1 VTPSAKRQA
10 IAILHETHG
19 LSVQRAC
26 QAVRLSRTA
35 YYQPPGDGVQLFRD
49 RPVIDALQALVAM
62 NTRWGFWKCYD
73 RLRFDGH
80 EWNHKRVHRVYCA
93 LRLNLPRR
101 TRRRVPRRLRTP
113 LIAAAAVNT
122 TWAID
127 FMVDTLYDGRRFRTF
142 NVIAESNREGFAIE
156 VGTTLPALRVIAV
169 LEELIALHGAPRSI
183 RCDNGPELT
192 SLALTAWYETRGIA
206 LRYIQPGKPSQNA
219 FIERVNR
226 TTGPRS
232 WMRMFR
238 FGDGSSR
245 ADLRLARPPQHPASR
260 TTASVACR
268 RSPIDRDPLH
278 SRCLFS
284 NCELDRG
291 AYQIMSVFHN
301 TNDTNTTAFP
311 KRRCIARSR
320 SQEPARSGRHAAG
333 RNWFSLWPE
342 GRSANPDCTSS
353 VSSVVGHESSC
364 C

>member
-35 YYQPPGDGVQLFRD
+35 YYQPPGDGVRLFRD
-49 RPVIDALQALVAM
+49 RPVIDALQALVAD

-80 EWNHKRVHRVYCA
+80 GWNHKRVHRVYCA

-101 TRRRVPRRLRTP
+101 TRRRVPRRLCTP
-113 LIAAAAVNT
+113 LVAAAALNT
-122 TWAID
+122 SWAID

-142 NVIAESNREGFAIE
+142 NVIDESNREGLAIE

-192 SLALTAWYETRGIA
+192 SLALTAWCEARRIA

-219 FIERVNR
+219 FIERFNR
-226 TTGPRS
+226 TY
-232 WMRMFR
+232 
-238 FGDGSSR
+238 
-245 ADLRLARPPQHPASR
+245 R
-260 TTASVACR
+260 TEILDAYVFASVTEVR
-268 RSPIDRDPLH
+268 ELTS
-278 SRCLFS
+278 
-284 NCELDRG
+284 EWLDR
-291 AYQIMSVFHN
+291 YN
-301 TNDTNTTAFP
+301 TQRPHDSLGHVPPLTYRPRPTALPVSIP
-311 KRRCIARSR
+311 K
-320 SQEPARSGRHAAG
+320 
-333 RNWFSLWPE
+333 L
-342 GRSANPDCTSS
+342 
-353 VSSVVGHESSC
+353 
-364 C
+364 

>member
-19 LSVQRAC
+19 LSIQRSC

-49 RPVIDALQALVAM
+49 RPVIDALQALVAV

-80 EWNHKRVHRVYCA
+80 GWNHKRVHRVYCA

-101 TRRRVPRRLRTP
+101 TRRRVPRRIRTP
-113 LIAAAAVNT
+113 LIAPAMLNT

-142 NVIAESNREGFAIE
+142 NVIDEGNREGLAIE

-192 SLALTAWYETRGIA
+192 SLALTAWCETRGIA

-219 FIERVNR
+219 FIERFNR
-226 TTGPRS
+226 TY
-232 WMRMFR
+232 
-238 FGDGSSR
+238 
-245 ADLRLARPPQHPASR
+245 R
-260 TTASVACR
+260 TEILDAYVFASVTEVR
-268 RSPIDRDPLH
+268 ELTSDW
-278 SRCLFS
+278 
-284 NCELDRG
+284 LDRYNTQRPHDSLG
-291 AYQIMSVFHN
+291 RVPPLTYRPRPTALPMSIL
-301 TNDTNTTAFP
+301 
-311 KRRCIARSR
+311 K
-320 SQEPARSGRHAAG
+320 
-333 RNWFSLWPE
+333 L
-342 GRSANPDCTSS
+342 
-353 VSSVVGHESSC
+353 
-364 C
+364 